1 MLSKLLVKLKPL
13 FKTLFACVL
22 ISILTFAHSDPA
34 LARRSG
40 GRIGG
45 GSFRAPSRSYSAPS
59 RSYSTPSRS
68 GGYYRSPGWGFGFP
82 FLIPFFGFGGGGS
95 LFTLLIVIALG
106 SFLVRTLSN
115 ILPSLG
121 GNTES
126 STRNTKVSVGKV
138 QVGLLAEARNLKADL
153 DRLGR
158 SADTGTSSGRANVLQ
173 EVSLALLRH
182 PEYWVY
188 GATVCQTTELETAEA
203 KFNQL
208 ALSERSK
215 FSAET
220 LSNVDRQVQS
230 SKMSI
235 SSAVDDLAKQIRAE
249 AGEYIIVTLLVGV
262 EGKLALPKINSSDDL
277 TQALNTVGGMGS
289 DRLLA
294 LEILWTPQAEGDTLS
309 ADDILAEYPDLKLV

>member
-1 MLSKLLVKLKPL
+1 MLQRILTNLKPFL
-13 FKTLFACVL
+13 KTLFVGVL
-22 ISILTFAHSDPA
+22 ILILTFAHSDEA

-59 RSYSTPSRS
+59 RSYAPR
-68 GGYYRSPGWGFGFP
+68 GGGYRSPGWGFGFP

-95 LFTLLIVIALG
+95 LFTLLIFIAIG
-106 SFLVRTLSN
+106 SFLVNTLRNSGM
-115 ILPSLG
+115 SLA
-121 GNTES
+121 GNNEGIS
-126 STRNTKVSVGKV
+126 SNTKISVGKV
-138 QVGLLAEARNLKADL
+138 QVGLLAEARSLKADL

-158 SADTGTSSGRANVLQ
+158 SADTGTSAGRAKVLQ

-188 GATVCQTTELETAEA
+188 GSTLSQTAARETAEA
-203 KFNQL
+203 KFSQL

-215 FSAET
+215 FTAET
-220 LSNVDRQVQS
+220 LSNVDRQVQNNDIALPS
-230 SKMSI
+230 V
-235 SSAVDDLAKQIRAE
+235 AENLAQQIRAE
-249 AGEYIIVTLLVGV
+249 TGEYIIVTLLVGV
-262 EGKLALPKINSSDDL
+262 EGKLELAKINNTEDL
-277 TQALNTVGGMGS
+277 TQSLRAIGGIGS

-309 ADDILAEYPDLKLV
+309 TDDILAEYPDLKLV

>member
-1 MLSKLLVKLKPL
+1 MLPKLLAHLKPFL
-13 FKTLFACVL
+13 KTLFACIL
-22 ISILTFAHSDPA
+22 ILILTFAHSDEA

-59 RSYSTPSRS
+59 RSPATGG

-82 FLIPFFGFGGGGS
+82 FFIPFFGFGGGGS
-95 LFTLLIVIALG
+95 LFTLLILIALG
-106 SFLVRTLSN
+106 SFLVNTLRNSGV
-115 ILPSLG
+115 SLG
-121 GNTES
+121 GGDNTG
-126 STRNTKVSVGKV
+126 TARNTKVSVGKV

-158 SADTGTSSGRANVLQ
+158 TADTGTSAGRAKVLQ

-188 GATVCQTTELETAEA
+188 GATVSQTTALETAEA

-215 FSAET
+215 FTAET

-230 SKMSI
+230 SDIKLP
-235 SSAVDDLAKQIRAE
+235 SAAEDLAQQIRAE
-249 AGEYIIVTLLVGV
+249 VGEYIIVTLLVGA
-262 EGKLALPKINSSDDL
+262 EGKLELPKINNSEDL
-277 TQALNTVGGMGS
+277 TQSLRAIGGIGS

-309 ADDILAEYPDLKLV
+309 TDDILAEYPDLKLV

>member
-1 MLSKLLVKLKPL
+1 MLSKLSVKLKPFL
-13 FKTLFACVL
+13 KILFACVL
-22 ISILTFAHSDPA
+22 ISILTFAHSDAA

-45 GSFRAPSRSYSAPS
+45 GSFRVPSRSYSAPS
-59 RSYSTPSRS
+59 RSYSSPSG

-95 LFTLLIVIALG
+95 LFTLLIIIALG

-115 ILPSLG
+115 SGLSLG
-121 GNTES
+121 GNREDS
-126 STRNTKVSVGKV
+126 PRNTKVSVGKV
-138 QVGLLAEARNLKADL
+138 QVGLLAEARGLKADL
-153 DRLGR
+153 DRFGR
-158 SADTGTSSGRANVLQ
+158 SADTGTSAGRAKVLQ
-173 EVSLALLRH
+173 EVGLALLRH

-188 GATVCQTTELETAEA
+188 GATVSQTTVLETAEA

-230 SKMSI
+230 GEMKI
-235 SSAVDDLAKQIRAE
+235 SSAVEDLAKEIRAE

-262 EGKLALPKINSSDDL
+262 EGKLELPKINSSDDL
-277 TQALNTVGGMGS
+277 TQAINTIGGVGS

-309 ADDILAEYPDLKLV
+309 TDDILAEYPDLKLV

>member
-1 MLSKLLVKLKPL
+1 MLPKIFTSLKPFL
-13 FKTLFACVL
+13 KTLFVGVL
-22 ISILTFAHSDPA
+22 ILMLTFAHSDEA

-45 GSFRAPSRSYSAPS
+45 GSFRTPSRSYSAPS
-59 RSYSTPSRS
+59 RSYTPR
-68 GGYYRSPGWGFGFP
+68 GGGYRSPGWGFGFP

-95 LFTLLIVIALG
+95 LFTLLIFIAIG
-106 SFLVRTLSN
+106 SFLVNTLRNSGM
-115 ILPSLG
+115 SLG
-121 GNTES
+121 GNNEGIS
-126 STRNTKVSVGKV
+126 NNTKVSVGKV
-138 QVGLLAEARNLKADL
+138 QVGLLAEARSLKADL

-158 SADTGTSSGRANVLQ
+158 SADTGTSAGRAKVLQ

-188 GATVCQTTELETAEA
+188 ASTVSQTAPPETAEA

-215 FSAET
+215 FTAET
-220 LSNVDRQVQS
+220 LSNVDRQVENNNIALPSVAQ
-230 SKMSI
+230 
-235 SSAVDDLAKQIRAE
+235 DLAQQIRAE
-249 AGEYIIVTLLVGV
+249 TGEYIIVTLLVGV
-262 EGKLALPKINSSDDL
+262 EGKLELAKINNTEDL
-277 TQALNTVGGMGS
+277 TQSLRAIGGIGS

-309 ADDILAEYPDLKLV
+309 TDDILAEYPDLKLV